1 MSTNSTSKDDHRFL
15 SDLALAL
22 AERPRSTLQELA
34 KAVGVSKATL
44 YRYCKT
50 REELIER
57 LMAYAIQC
65 TTSII
70 EEAGLETLPPLEA
83 LQKMTLN
90 SIEMRELTVFLI
102 NHWQPDRDCDA
113 DIEAKWNGA
122 LDGFFLRGQ
131 QEGVFRIDIPAAAL
145 TEIWVALMLG
155 LVDSERRGRI
165 ARTALPSLLERAF
178 LHGALVQS

>member
-1 MSTNSTSKDDHRFL
+1 MNSTTKDDHRFL
-15 SDLALAL
+15 CTLALAL
-22 AERPRSTLQELA
+22 ADRPRSTLQELA
-34 KAVGVSKATL
+34 QAAGVSKATL

-57 LMAYAIQC
+57 LMAYAIEC

-70 EEAGLETLPPLEA
+70 DNAGLDTLPPLEV
-83 LQKMTLN
+83 LQRMTQN
-90 SIEMRELTVFLI
+90 SIEMRELTTFLI
-102 NHWQPDRDCDA
+102 NHWQPERDCDA
-113 DIEAKWNGA
+113 EVEAKWNGA

-131 QEGVFRIDIPAAAL
+131 QAGVFRIDIPAAAL

-165 ARTALPSLLERAF
+165 ARVGLAELLERAF
-178 LHGALVQS
+178 LQGVRA